1 MRLIVF
7 VVIGFL
13 LFSSTAM
20 AATIFGTVYDLS
32 LEQAK
37 NVRVSISTVPEQQII
52 AVNGRYSFNVQA
64 GTYMLTAEQRRNDQI
79 LAQAVEEVVV
89 VQDGVFVHDLI
100 LEPYIEEEEALTNF
114 SGLEIESLTLDD
126 TKKTDYLFIVVLVA
140 LIIVAAF
147 LIYRVNKVMKSFH
160 AVKKEVAVQ
169 KDEPKAETKPQQLP
183 EDLHQVIQ
191 FVQEQQ
197 GRTTQKEIRTKF
209 PQSEAKV
216 SLMIAD
222 LEKRGLVKKVKKGR
236 GNVII
241 LNETNSGKSF
251 E

>member
-1 MRLIVF
+1 M
-7 VVIGFL
+7 
-13 LFSSTAM
+13 
-20 AATIFGTVYDLS
+20 
-32 LEQAK
+32 
-37 NVRVSISTVPEQQII
+37 
-52 AVNGRYSFNVQA
+52 
-64 GTYMLTAEQRRNDQI
+64 
-79 LAQAVEEVVV
+79 
-89 VQDGVFVHDLI
+89 QDGVFVHDLI

-160 AVKKEVAVQ
+160 TVKKEVDVQ
-169 KDEPKAETKPQQLP
+169 QKVEPKTEEAQQLP
-183 EDLHQVIQ
+183 EDLQQVIQ
-191 FVQEQQ
+191 FIREQQ
-197 GRTTQKEIRTKF
+197 GRTTKKEVRAKF

-241 LNETNSGKSF
+241 LNESSGKSF

>member
-1 MRLIVF
+1 MF

-64 GTYMLTAEQRRNDQI
+64 GTYLLTAEQRRNDQI

-89 VQDGVFVHDLI
+89 VQEGVFVHDLI
-100 LEPYIEEEEALTNF
+100 LEPFIEEESLTNLSEF
-114 SGLEIESLTLDD
+114 DIETLTLDD
-126 TKKTDYLFIVVLVA
+126 EKKTDYMFIVLLVA
-140 LIIVAAF
+140 LIIVVAF

-160 AVKKEVAVQ
+160 TVKKEVDVQ
-169 KDEPKAETKPQQLP
+169 QKVEPKTEEAQQLP
-183 EDLHQVIQ
+183 EDLQQVIQ
-191 FVQEQQ
+191 FIREQQ
-197 GRTTQKEIRTKF
+197 GRTTQKEVRAKF

-241 LNETNSGKSF
+241 LNETGSEKAV
-251 E
+251 